1 MNFVSIFIASP
12 IVRLFLLYLTIISL
26 EMLKCI
32 PLGYK
37 ILHPSKNLADVLWG
51 QGQLWGN
58 VWPRGGTPAAA
69 VKEGHMKKTCPE
81 QGASH
86 GRWGTRTWN
95 NGCIH

>member
-26 EMLKCI
+26 EMLKCT

-51 QGQLWGN
+51 KGSSGAMCGDAVGHRPQQSSKATRKRPARSRGFQEYCKIGTY
-58 VWPRGGTPAAA
+58 VWAGG
-69 VKEGHMKKTCPE
+69 
-81 QGASH
+81 
-86 GRWGTRTWN
+86 
-95 NGCIH
+95 